1 MVSLALAVLAA
12 APLTFERNQGAF
24 DAPVRFVA
32 RGEHLDAF
40 LLDGA
45 MRLQVHGAN
54 GARVAF
60 SLELDGAQPV
70 APEGLDRLDAVHSR
84 FVGPPSRW
92 STAAPLFARARYAGV
107 YPGVDEVLHGAG
119 RALELDFALAPFAD
133 EGRIALR
140 VRGARFVEV
149 TPQRAVLEAA
159 GERVELRAPRAFQ
172 NGKLVSARYVR
183 RPGGRLGF
191 ALGPHDRSQ
200 PVVVDPV
207 VATLLEYLGG
217 SDWDSARAVALDDA
231 GFVTLA
237 GNTSSV
243 DFPQKLGVQT
253 YGGQTDIFVTRLN
266 GHDGGLVYST
276 YVGGIDNDTVGDL
289 ALEPDGTAVVVG
301 ETLSDDFPNSV
312 PSRAYDG
319 GPISEGFVIRVAPQG
334 GALTSATFLGG
345 GNLEELKGVA
355 LDATGA
361 AWVVGDTGSG
371 AFRGTTGATQ
381 LFNKMANRDAF
392 AVKMLPD
399 AGVPFIAYLGGA
411 ADDIANAVLVDP
423 TGLVY
428 VGGQTA
434 SLDFPLMNEVQGHS
448 DGGGLD
454 GFLSTLRESPPALFM
469 STYLGGPGTDYV
481 TSMAFTADGGLYLS
495 GYASGTNN
503 DFYAGTKLDA
513 VTTGVDTWV
522 ARLNGQ
528 PQLHIEWV
536 GVVGGGNQD
545 FPGGI
550 AADPRDNLYYVGYGS
565 NFLPGITP
573 MALEPT
579 PPANSNGYFAMI
591 DPSGAHFTY
600 LTYVGGSGTDELFD
614 IAVQNGFVAAVGLTQ
629 STDLPVRGPP
639 TVLHGDGGTND
650 AMLLT
655 LTFPPPRIDSLSQ
668 DAGPIDGGTR
678 VDILGDFFLPD
689 ASVWFGPLPGR
700 VTALTQVQL
709 SVQTPA
715 SPPGAVD
722 VTVLNADGQ
731 QTVAKGAFVFVG
743 QPYDAGL
750 PPVARV
756 TPVSQTVDAGTLALI
771 DGSGSS
777 GDTALSF
784 TWTQIEGPTA
794 ADFDAGSV
802 LSFTPPL
809 PGTYGFSLVV
819 TDLKGRDSPPARA
832 TVKASGE
839 SPPTP
844 EFRPGCACT
853 SGEGLGAL
861 LLLALLRRRRP

>member
-1 MVSLALAVLAA
+1 MVSVALAVLAA
-12 APLTFERNQGAF
+12 APLTFEKNQGAF

-45 MRLQVHGAN
+45 VRLQVHGAN
-54 GARVAF
+54 GARVAL
-60 SLELDGAQPV
+60 SLELDGAQAV
-70 APEGLDRLDAVHSR
+70 SPEGLERLGAVHSR

-107 YPGVDEVLHGAG
+107 YPGIDEVLHGAG

-149 TPQRAVLEAA
+149 TPQRAVLEVA

-172 NGKLVSARYVR
+172 NGKPVSARYVR
-183 RPGGRLGF
+183 RPGGLLGF
-191 ALGPHDRSQ
+191 ALGPHDRGQ

-217 SDWDSARAVALDDA
+217 SDADQARAVALDDA

-253 YGGQTDIFVTRLN
+253 YRGQTDIFVTKLN
-266 GHDGGLVYST
+266 GRDGGLVYST
-276 YVGGIDNDTVGDL
+276 YVGGIDDDTVGDV
-289 ALEPDGTAVVVG
+289 ALEADGTAVVVG
-301 ETLSDDFPNSV
+301 TTYSNDFPNGV
-312 PSRAYDG
+312 PSRYTDG
-319 GPISEGFVIRVAPQG
+319 GNAEGFFIRIAPQG
-334 GALTSATFLGG
+334 GALSSASFLGG
-345 GNLEELKGVA
+345 PNIDDLRGVA
-355 LDATGA
+355 IDATGA
-361 AWVVGDTGSG
+361 AWVVGDSVS
-371 AFRGTTGATQ
+371 AALRGVAGATQ
-381 LFNKMANRDAF
+381 LFNKTANRDGI

-399 AGVPFIAYLGGA
+399 AGVTFVAYLGGA
-411 ADDIANAVLVDP
+411 GDDVAYSVLVDP

-428 VGGQTA
+428 VGGQTT
-434 SLDFPLMNEVQGHS
+434 SLDFPLMNETQPHS
-448 DGGGLD
+448 DAGGSD
-454 GFLSTLRESPPALFM
+454 GFVATLRESPPALFT
-469 STYLGGPGTDYV
+469 STCLGGPGVDYV
-481 TSMAFTADGGLYLS
+481 SSMAFTADGGLYVS
-495 GYASGTNN
+495 GWATGTNN
-503 DFYAGTKLDA
+503 DFYAGTKLNA
-513 VTTGVDTWV
+513 PTTGVDTWV

-528 PQLHIEWV
+528 PRFVVQWV
-536 GVVGGGNQD
+536 GVLGGGNQD
-545 FPGGI
+545 IPGGI
-550 AADPRDNLYYVGYGS
+550 AVDARDNLYIAAYGS
-565 NFLPGITP
+565 SALTGITP
-573 MALEPT
+573 MALET
-579 PPANSNGYFAMI
+579 NPPGSTNGYLAVV
-591 DPSGAHFTY
+591 DPAGSQFVY
-600 LTYVGGSGTDELFD
+600 LTYVGGDGIDQLLD
-614 IAVQNGFVAAVGLTQ
+614 VAVQNGFIATAGFTV
-629 STDLPVRGPP
+629 SSNLPIHGPP
-639 TVLHGDGGTND
+639 TALHGDGGTSD
-650 AMLLT
+650 VMLLT
-655 LTFPPPRIDSLSQ
+655 LTIPPPRIDSVSP
-668 DAGPIDGGTR
+668 DAGTIDGGTR

-689 ASVWFGPLPGR
+689 ASVWFGLLQGR

-715 SPPGAVD
+715 SPPGVVD

-743 QPYDAGL
+743 QPFDAGL

-756 TPVSQTVDAGTLALI
+756 MPPSQTVDAGTLAHI

-784 TWTQIEGPTA
+784 TWTQVEGPTA
-794 ADFDAGSV
+794 ADFDAGAV

-832 TVKASGE
+832 TVTASGE
-839 SPPTP
+839 SPPPP

-861 LLLALLRRRRP
+861 LLLALLRRRRR